1 LRPFAEH
8 DPYAAPSI
16 DRIASLSAMLESIP
30 TLCKVLPSYR
40 RTQEHFVGT
49 FHWIMEQYHRDPTG
63 DGREQRNL
71 LTMLYQET
79 IQKMEALLEMATPH
93 HDDNNDNEDG
103 WNGAKPLANATAT
116 ATRSSSLSS
125 SSPCRS
131 MSKSSSPLLKNKSSL
146 SSYMTNWL
154 RENWTNPYPDEMG
167 VAVMANEC
175 GTSPS
180 VVSNWLINA
189 RTRKWRPAIKKAYL
203 LHRTADHLLEDSMD
217 IFDGKIIPGFEHHDV
232 FHNRQANKR
241 SRLSK

>member
-1 LRPFAEH
+1 
-8 DPYAAPSI
+8 
-16 DRIASLSAMLESIP
+16 
-30 TLCKVLPSYR
+30 
-40 RTQEHFVGT
+40 
-49 FHWIMEQYHRDPTG
+49 
-63 DGREQRNL
+63 
-71 LTMLYQET
+71 
-79 IQKMEALLEMATPH
+79 
-93 HDDNNDNEDG
+93 
-103 WNGAKPLANATAT
+103 
-116 ATRSSSLSS
+116 
-125 SSPCRS
+125 
-131 MSKSSSPLLKNKSSL
+131 
-146 SSYMTNWL
+146 MTNWL